1 MKLKDKVALV
11 TGGNGGLGAVIV
23 RKMIEEGAKVA
34 FCGRNEEKI
43 RQVEKELLEMGG
55 DVLGIRCDISS
66 SADVKVMFQK
76 VIEKYGT
83 LDILVNNAG
92 MARRVHEDRDRYL
105 EISTNPGP
113 KYSLDI
119 TRNMSDEEWE
129 ASIQVNLNSVFYCSR
144 EALQIMEPK
153 KYGRII
159 NVASIAGVSNKSP
172 HSPNYAAAKG
182 GVVAFTRSLAAEVGP
197 SGILVNAIAPSFV
210 QGDYF
215 DSFLQSAP
223 DMVARLVM
231 GAPLNRMSTPEEQAA
246 VVCFLSSD
254 EASFITGQCIHVNGG
269 LF

>member
-1 MKLKDKVALV
+1 MRLKNKVALV
-11 TGGNGGLGAVIV
+11 TGGSGGIGTAVV
-23 RKMIEEGAKVA
+23 KKFIEEGAKVA

-43 RQVEKELLEMGG
+43 QRVEQKIRELGG
-55 DVLGIRCDISS
+55 DVLGIRCDVSN
-66 SADVKVMFQK
+66 SADVKTMFQT
-76 VIEKYGT
+76 VVEHYGT
-83 LDILVNNAG
+83 VDILVNNAG

-129 ASIQVNLNSVFYCSR
+129 ESIRINLNSVFYCSR
-144 EALQIMEPK
+144 EALHIMEPK
-153 KYGRII
+153 QYGRII

-182 GVVAFTRSLAAEVGP
+182 GVAAFTRSLAAEVGP
-197 SGILVNAIAPSFV
+197 SGILVNAVAPSFV
-210 QGDYF
+210 QGEYF
-215 DSFLQSAP
+215 ESFLHSNP

-231 GAPLNRMSTPEEQAA
+231 GAPLNRMSTEEEQAA
-246 VVCFLSSD
+246 VIAFLASD
-254 EASFITGQCIHVNGG
+254 EASFITGQCINVNGG